1 MRIRGSGW
9 KKFGS
14 EIRDKH
20 PWYYQVREV
29 QEEMR
34 SARLE
39 AHIKQLTKVRVHI
52 PVHIFVNLAGR

>member
-1 MRIRGSGW
+1 
-9 KKFGS
+9 
-14 EIRDKH
+14 
-20 PWYYQVREV
+20 VREV

-52 PVHIFVNLAGR
+52 HSYVSGEILVRSSG